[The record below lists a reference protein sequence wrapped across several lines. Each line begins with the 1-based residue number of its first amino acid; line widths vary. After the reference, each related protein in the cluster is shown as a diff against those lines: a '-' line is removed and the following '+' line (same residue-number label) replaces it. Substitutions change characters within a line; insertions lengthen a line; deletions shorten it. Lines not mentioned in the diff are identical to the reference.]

1 MQLHIEATKSSPLV
15 LYTAGTNTLC
25 VEGNSYPENSFQFY
39 EPLFEFVKNE
49 LVSVEAKVVIE
60 LKLIYFNSTTS
71 KTLFDLFDL
80 LQDNIKNLE
89 IKWYYSKD
97 NEFILEAGEDFKE
110 DYPNTNIELICL
122 D

>member
-1 MQLHIEATKSSPLV
+1 M
-15 LYTAGTNTLC
+15 
-25 VEGNSYPENSFQFY
+25 
-39 EPLFEFVKNE
+39 
-49 LVSVEAKVVIE
+49 IE

>member
-15 LYTAGTNTLC
+15 LYTAGTHTLS

-49 LVSVEAKVVIE
+49 LVSVQEKVVIE

-80 LQDNIKNLE
+80 LQDSIKNLE
-89 IKWYYSKD
+89 IKWYYNKD

-110 DYPNTNIELICL
+110 DYPNTDIELICL